1 LLARPQALH
10 ERASELADSN
20 GFVSSSIGPP
30 IHDAWLVALCSAEV
44 KRRMI
49 ITTSRHAGST
59 EQKEMEEFGVRIASR
74 ARICVT
80 AIDR

>member
-1 LLARPQALH
+1 MTHGLLP
-10 ERASELADSN
+10 
-20 GFVSSSIGPP
+20 
-30 IHDAWLVALCSAEV
+30 CAEV

-49 ITTSRHAGST
+49 ITTSSRHAGST